1 MKLLMLPPEV
11 MLEVFQMLKIQEIDT
26 IKLTAEVNLLS
37 ELAKTLILL
46 SGVALSSLNIIDLKL
61 ETKIIRLLAPL
72 PDNSYLFNSK
82 LLQLEEVNMVE
93 LLK

>member
-11 MLEVFQMLKIQEIDT
+11 MLEVSQMLKIQEIDT
-26 IKLTAEVNLLS
+26 IKPTAEVNLLS